1 VQYGEEGGGT
11 YGVHCGMIF
20 FGVKNKD
27 ESGTLASLMIF
38 KFGLE
43 FGYSRLCYK
52 ALRGGRQRCIELQPR
67 WVAPNRE

>member
-1 VQYGEEGGGT
+1 
-11 YGVHCGMIF
+11 MIF

-27 ESGTLASLMIF
+27 ESGTMASLISF

-43 FGYSRLCYK
+43 FGYLRLCYK
-52 ALRGGRQRCIELQPR
+52 ALWGGRQRCVELQPR